1 MTTTNEQ
8 ISTVNALSTLA
19 SDTLPG
25 AARRITLP
33 SALKLDAVVSG
44 ANGAA
49 YLVAAGPLGDLLG
62 IAPALLRVLGAV
74 LVLYAAVLVLIATR
88 RAIPR
93 PVGLAIVTANAAWAI
108 GSIVV
113 VGADWTAPTT
123 AGAVWIVAQA
133 LVVAGFAELQAMAL
147 KR

>member
-1 MTTTNEQ
+1 MT
-8 ISTVNALSTLA
+8 SVA

-25 AARRITLP
+25 FARRITLP
-33 SALKLDAVVSG
+33 AALKLDAVVTG

-62 IAPALLRVLGAV
+62 IAPTLLRVLGAV
-74 LVLYAAVLVLIATR
+74 FVAYAALLVLIATR
-88 RAIPR
+88 RAIPLT
-93 PVGLAIVTANAAWAI
+93 VGLAIVAANAAWAI
-108 GSIVV
+108 GSIVIAV
-113 VGADWTAPTT
+113 AGWTSPTT
-123 AGAVWIVAQA
+123 VGSVWIAAQA